1 MNAWN
6 EWAEGAYLEPDERHS
21 YAYLQLLKSAV
32 DFREVLLAGPKLKL
46 LRIVGHVRDP
56 KAACRSQQFHAL
68 HRVQT
73 EVPRRI
79 EPRPVG
85 TALPLQERRGHGNSD
100 DHEAIAFSKHSTLVR
115 ASPSTDRVQPRLQQ
129 RHLFRILHDPL
140 GDERSIQRHQP
151 SRTRLDRPRHIVHQG
166 NQPIDVHIHLT
177 FVEVVR
183 KAIVR
188 ITVLKDSRP
197 LKHQTPTFAAK
208 QCLGTIHL
216 ENVAESKTDETGQV
230 EQLKVTPI
238 APDGVLRVGGTGSGR
253 AHLVVGLALLI
264 LAMPGLQR
272 LPVQR
277 IVTP

>member
-115 ASPSTDRVQPRLQQ
+115 ASPSTDRVQPR
-129 RHLFRILHDPL
+129 
-140 GDERSIQRHQP
+140 
-151 SRTRLDRPRHIVHQG
+151 
-166 NQPIDVHIHLT
+166 VHIHLT